1 MAFSDNLVNI
11 IHDKISLSD
20 YIGRSVN
27 LSKKGNDFIG
37 LCPFHNE
44 KTPSF
49 TVSDDKGF
57 FHCFGCGAHGDIIS
71 FVMQKE
77 SIDFK
82 ETIKI
87 LASEIGVN
95 VEDYSSKDEKSIEE
109 EINYKNI

>member
-1 MAFSDNLVNI
+1 MPFSDNLVNT
-11 IHDKISLSD
+11 IHDKILLSD

-95 VEDYSSKDEKSIEE
+95 LSLIH
-109 EINYKNI
+109 I

>member
-1 MAFSDNLVNI
+1 MPFSDNLVNT
-11 IHDKISLSD
+11 IHDKILLSD

-57 FHCFGCGAHGDIIS
+57 FHCFGCGAHGDLSLIHI
-71 FVMQKE
+71 
-77 SIDFK
+77 
-82 ETIKI
+82 
-87 LASEIGVN
+87 
-95 VEDYSSKDEKSIEE
+95 
-109 EINYKNI
+109 